1 MKAFGL
7 CYNTAKECKGD
18 VMNRKRFIL
27 FFPLFAGCLFSSGGV
42 FVRTLT
48 DFGMSN
54 PTVLWARVSFAAIIL
69 LLFILLYNK
78 SLLKIKIKD
87 LPIFVGTGIAGMMTL
102 NLCFNVSVNIL
113 SLSLTTV
120 LLSTAPVFVV
130 ILAAI
135 IFKEKITKKKV
146 ICMLFVIVGCV
157 FASGLVDSP
166 VGTMGSFSG
175 ILFGIGSAIF
185 YSLYSI
191 FSRVATD
198 RGYHTYTVIFY
209 SVLLITIALAP
220 LASQQM
226 IAAFVVE
233 APARHILFLIMHSL
247 CASVVP
253 YVCITMSLLYM
264 EAGKVSILASGG
276 EPVAAVV
283 LGIVFYTE
291 IPTLL
296 MVVGIVVTIVALA
309 ALCLDRSKQ

>member
-1 MKAFGL
+1 
-7 CYNTAKECKGD
+7 
-18 VMNRKRFIL
+18 MNIKRFAL
-27 FFPLFAGCLFSSGGV
+27 FLPLLAGCLFSSGGV

-54 PTVLWARVSFAAIIL
+54 ATVLWARVSFATLIL
-69 LLFILLYNK
+69 LIFMLFYNK
-78 SLLKIKIKD
+78 SLLKIKLKD
-87 LPIFVGTGIAGMMTL
+87 LPIFVGTGIAGMMLL
-102 NLCFNVSVNIL
+102 NLCFNEAVNIL

-130 ILAAI
+130 ILASI
-135 IFKEKITKKKV
+135 LFKEKITKKKV

-166 VGTMGSFSG
+166 AGTIGSFSG
-175 ILFGIGSAIF
+175 IIFGIGSALF

-209 SVLLITIALAP
+209 SVLLITIVLAP
-220 LASQQM
+220 VAKQQT
-226 IAAFVVE
+226 IGAFVVE
-233 APARHILFLIMHSL
+233 APVSNIVFLIMHSL

-253 YVCITMSLLYM
+253 YVCITMALLYM

-283 LGIVFYTE
+283 MGILFYTE
-291 IPTLL
+291 IPTIL
-296 MVVGIVVTIVALA
+296 MIVGIVVTIAALA
-309 ALCLDRSKQ
+309 VLCLDGKKKQKN